1 MTAEKPCHAAAVS
14 APYFTRFV
22 EGRRG
27 EILDAA
33 LCVFAVKGYEAGT
46 MREIAAIVGV
56 SEPALY
62 RHYAGKEA
70 LLVDLVTTAGGQ
82 VSSEAGARLAAVQ
95 PSNLRESLKQLLHAR
110 RTGADNKFIMRTLMD
125 AAPHNEAMRGVF
137 REQFALPM
145 IENVHAFIPCVD
157 EFFGIKRA
165 PEALNGAVRAFMSTF
180 VGYFMTSMFFDDE
193 PEHDAAIVNALLA
206 IMGWNASAE

>member
-1 MTAEKPCHAAAVS
+1 MMSTEKLAHAPVS
-14 APYFTRFV
+14 GPYFTRFI

-33 LCVFAVKGYEAGT
+33 LSVFAEKGYEAGT

-56 SEPALY
+56 TEPALY

-70 LLVDLVTTAGGQ
+70 LLVDLVTTAGERI
-82 VSSEAGARLAAVQ
+82 STEARVRLTEVQ
-95 PSNLRESLKQLLHAR
+95 PSNLRESLRQLLHVR
-110 RTGADNKFIMRTLMD
+110 RTGGDNKFIMRTLMD
-125 AAPHNEAMRGVF
+125 AAPHNEAMRLTF
-137 REQFALPM
+137 RERFGLPM
-145 IENVHAFIPCVD
+145 IENVRFLIPSVD

-165 PEALNGAVRAFMSTF
+165 PEALDGAVRAFMSTF

-206 IMGWNASAE
+206 IMGWNAAAE